1 MLRKFRLKAKKKN
14 WFSYK
19 KRVSAFLNLQKHA
32 KNLFTTSTHS
42 YDKLILDF
50 CDQSDQPMPNQKI
63 LNQL

>member
-1 MLRKFRLKAKKKN
+1 MLRKFRLKAKKKK

-42 YDKLILDF
+42 YKLILDF